1 MVVDIGTI
9 QSIYSSSLYIIIM
22 QTVTPTI
29 TTQQSPAVS
38 NELESALP
46 SPDGLNITGGF
57 ALLTRAS
64 RRLFPL
70 LLEDTDRDVFNNCI
84 SLAEAFALGK
94 FVYWA
99 EVKEIVD
106 GSRKDGSGYIGDIK
120 ESIKLLAESA
130 QIAFRWKLSEDDPKT
145 NKELLNETK
154 EKLRKTYKRLLATKE
169 TLKIY
174 DDGDYSSKWDYSL
187 KKDFDRLEK
196 SHKIGYGV
204 IGTPIDPSDIS
215 SFGFLWPEGKAPELY
230 MKDAKK
236 LYEIPDFNFK
246 TYEEFTKSPNDFPFV
261 GYVYWNVKDISEID
275 EVVEQIE
282 EIQNPY
288 FSKKKFPPS
297 FIVFTHI
304 PLNLLEQRKL
314 WEQGATIY
322 DGQGDS
328 PRDHDSLKRHLEAGH
343 IGWYKKGNMWA
354 YEGNGNMRAY
364 KDSLKNPLKKN

>member
-1 MVVDIGTI
+1 M
-9 QSIYSSSLYIIIM
+9 L
-22 QTVTPTI
+22 TVTPTI
-29 TTQQSPAVS
+29 TTKQPPAVS

-70 LLEDTDRDVFNNCI
+70 LREEPDRDVFNNCI

-130 QIAFRWKLSEDDPKT
+130 QIAFRWKLSEDDPQTYK
-145 NKELLNETK
+145 KLLDKTK
-154 EKLRKTYKRLLATKE
+154 EKLRATHKRLVATKE

-174 DDGDYSSKWDYSL
+174 DDYSSKWDYSL
-187 KKDFDRLEK
+187 KKDFDRLKK

-204 IGTPIDPSDIS
+204 IGAPIDPSDIS
-215 SFGFLWPEGKAPELY
+215 SFGFLWAEGKAPELY
-230 MKDAKK
+230 MKDAKE
-236 LYEIPDFNFK
+236 LYQIPDFNFK

-275 EVVEQIE
+275 KVVKQIE
-282 EIQNPY
+282 KIQNDY
-288 FSKKKFPPS
+288 FPRKKFPPS

-304 PLNLLEQRKL
+304 PLNLLLRRKL
-314 WEQGATIY
+314 SEQGATIY

-328 PRDHDSLKRHLEAGH
+328 PRDADSLQRHLQAGH
-343 IGWYKKGNMWA
+343 IGWYKEGNMW
-354 YEGNGNMRAY
+354 AY
-364 KDSLKNPLKKN
+364 KDSLKTPLRKN

>member
-1 MVVDIGTI
+1 MP
-9 QSIYSSSLYIIIM
+9 
-22 QTVTPTI
+22 TVTKPT
-29 TTQQSPAVS
+29 QSPAS

-70 LLEDTDRDVFNNCI
+70 LREESDIDDFNNRI

-94 FVYWA
+94 FVHWT

-106 GSRKDGSGYIGDIK
+106 RSIKDGSGYILGDIK
-120 ESIKLLAESA
+120 ESIKFLAESA

-154 EKLRKTYKRLLATKE
+154 EKLRKTYKRLLDTKE

-204 IGTPIDPSDIS
+204 IGAPIDPSDIS

-230 MKDAKK
+230 MKDAKE
-236 LYEIPDFNFK
+236 LYQIPDFNFK
-246 TYEEFTKSPNDFPFV
+246 TFEEFTKSPNYSSFV
-261 GYVYWNVKDISEID
+261 GFVYWNVEDIPAINEVVKQKKVVERID
-275 EVVEQIE
+275 EIVKQIE
-282 EIQNPY
+282 EIQNDY
-288 FSKKKFPPS
+288 FPRKKFPPS

-304 PLNLLEQRKL
+304 PLNLLSQRKL
-314 WEQGATIY
+314 SEQGATIY

-328 PRDHDSLKRHLEAGH
+328 PRDADSLQRHLQAGH
-343 IGWYKKGNMWA
+343 IGWYKEGNMW
-354 YEGNGNMRAY
+354 AY
-364 KDSLKNPLKKN
+364 KDSLKTPLRKN

>member
-1 MVVDIGTI
+1 M
-9 QSIYSSSLYIIIM
+9 L
-22 QTVTPTI
+22 TVTNPTELP
-29 TTQQSPAVS
+29 TS
-38 NELESALP
+38 NELESVLP

-70 LLEDTDRDVFNNCI
+70 LRKESDIDDFNNCI

-94 FVYWA
+94 FVYLT

-106 GSRKDGSGYIGDIK
+106 RTKVDKCDYIEDIK

-130 QIAFRWKLSEDDPKT
+130 RIAFKAKLSEDDPQ
-145 NKELLNETK
+145 TK
-154 EKLRKTYKRLLATKE
+154 EKLLNNTKRKLKETYDKLDEAKEKLKKTYRGFIDT
-169 TLKIY
+169 
-174 DDGDYSSKWDYSL
+174 DDYSSKWDNSL
-187 KKDFDRLEK
+187 KKDFDRLRK
-196 SHKIGYGV
+196 THKIGYGV
-204 IGTPIDPSDIS
+204 IGAPIDPSDIS
-215 SFGFLWPEGKAPELY
+215 SFGFLWAEGKAPELY
-230 MKDAKK
+230 MKDAKE
-236 LYEIPDFNFK
+236 LYQIPDFNFK

-275 EVVEQIE
+275 KVVEQIE

-288 FSKKKFPPS
+288 FSDKKFPPS

-304 PLNLLEQRKL
+304 SLNLLEQRKL

-354 YEGNGNMRAY
+354 YEGNGNMWAY
-364 KDSLKNPLKKN
+364 KDSLETPLKKN

>member
-1 MVVDIGTI
+1 MPAA
-9 QSIYSSSLYIIIM
+9 
-22 QTVTPTI
+22 TPTI
-29 TTQQSPAVS
+29 TTKQPPAVS

-70 LLEDTDRDVFNNCI
+70 LLEKLKKTDLDKFNDCI

-94 FVYWA
+94 FVYWT

-106 GSRKDGSGYIGDIK
+106 SPGVDKDGYIGDIK

-130 QIAFRWKLSEDDPKT
+130 RIAFKWKLSEDDPQTKE
-145 NKELLNETK
+145 ELLNNTK
-154 EKLRKTYKRLLATKE
+154 GKLRKTYKRLLATKE

-275 EVVEQIE
+275 KVVEQIE

-364 KDSLKNPLKKN
+364 KDSLKTPLKKN